1 MRRAIVSTTLG
12 CEGFEVTSGREL
24 LIGDTPQAFAQ
35 AVVTLL
41 DDDTL
46 RLSLGRRAHAFVTG
60 TYDWG
65 VIVPQ
70 LERVYN
76 GIISYRE
83 ENRL

>member
-1 MRRAIVSTTLG
+1 V
-12 CEGFEVTSGREL
+12 SGREL
-24 LIGDTPQAFAQ
+24 LIGDTPQTFAQ
-35 AVVTLL
+35 AVIDLL
-41 DDDTL
+41 DNDML
-46 RLSLGRRAHAFVTG
+46 RLTLGRRAHAFVSA

-76 GIISYRE
+76 GLISYRE